1 MTRTD
6 DARTP
11 RAAVLMPTYQGMEFL
26 ARVFDALRAQET
38 DFPWEMVVIDSSSSD
53 GTWEFLRAAEG
64 DFPVPLRLERIHG
77 VEFDHGDTR
86 NLLACRTDAEI
97 LVFMTQDAI
106 PSRPDWLATLV
117 GNFDDE
123 RVGAAYCRNVPR
135 PDARAL
141 TKIFSEGDPGY
152 QPGRRE
158 VRLPAPDVYAAMD
171 PHERRLLYN
180 FNDVA
185 SAFRRDLW
193 ERHPFPRTPFG
204 EDILMAR
211 AFLEAGYTVVY
222 DAAATVEHS
231 HDYDAEETRKRTRID
246 GEFSAEWL
254 GRICVATARDA
265 DVLTDR
271 LSAEDAVKIRALGLP
286 ADEAAALEG
295 EGRELRRATFEG
307 LYEGGRTDRRRPATR
322 MRDDARLS
330 LLYVVHGFPPDTWA
344 GTEIYTLNIAKEMQR
359 RGHSVAVLTRAPA
372 AGDEPEFTVR
382 EDEFEGLRV
391 LRMTHRLDH
400 ANLRESFKKRGPEVV
415 FQRILAQVRPDV
427 VHFQHLIHTS
437 VGLVDLARAAG
448 AGTVVTC
455 HDYWGLCSRVQMI
468 RPDGSLCPSN
478 MGSGCYLCVKE
489 RALGQVE
496 RMKALDAVGGGAVLK
511 TLAAAVGDIG
521 PEGLKHRVKDY
532 AWTRERERVVPAAY
546 AAADLRISPSRFLRE
561 VYLGSGDF
569 DPHTFLFSDNGMR
582 TDHVEALRK
591 EPDPDGKVRFGFI
604 GSVVWYKGVGVL
616 VDAMRRLGEAGL
628 GDRVHLHV
636 HGGFDPASDPH
647 HAEVAEAAEGAP
659 VTFHGR
665 FDNAR
670 LSEVYRDIDV
680 LVVPS
685 LWYENSPITI
695 HEAFLTETP
704 VLASGI
710 GGMAEFVRDG
720 VDGLH
725 FAVGDASD
733 LAAKMRRLVE
743 EPDLLERL
751 RGADWMHVKTIAE
764 NGAETEARY
773 RALACVVRDG
783 APGASGVPLFEPDV
797 TRPADAEGDFE
808 VQGGGGALLRPGSS
822 ASYDLPALSPGRYR
836 VEVEVMHVDGE
847 ASLALGG
854 TLGQEGSGGA
864 HAVIEAAAGPAGP
877 VVRRVEVELDGAAG
891 ARLRVA
897 AETPAGP
904 CTLRFTR
911 LSVHPV
917 APARSGAPA
926 AEAGLAR

>member
-1 MTRTD
+1 MTRPD
-6 DARTP
+6 DAQRP

-26 ARVFDALRAQET
+26 DRVCDALRAQET
-38 DFPWEMVVIDSSSSD
+38 DFRWEMVVIDSSSSD
-53 GTWEFLRAAEG
+53 GTWEYLRDAAAS
-64 DFPVPLRLERIHG
+64 FPVPLRLERIHG

-86 NLLACRTDAEI
+86 NLLACRTGAEI

-106 PSRPDWLATLV
+106 PSGPDWLATLV

-135 PDARAL
+135 PDARPL

-158 VRLPAPDVYAAMD
+158 VRLPEPDVYAAMD

-222 DAAATVEHS
+222 DDAATVEHS
-231 HDYDAEETRKRTRID
+231 HDYDAEETRARTRID

-254 GRICVATARDA
+254 DRICVATARDVG
-265 DVLTDR
+265 VLTDR
-271 LSAEDAVKIRALGLP
+271 LSAEDAEKIRALGVP
-286 ADEAAALEG
+286 ADEAAALER

-307 LYEGGRTDRRRPATR
+307 LHEGGRTRRRRPATR
-322 MRDDARLS
+322 MREDARLS

-372 AGDEPEFTVR
+372 AGDEPEFNVR

-400 ANLRESFKKRGPEVV
+400 ANLGESFKKRGPEVV
-415 FQRILAQVRPDV
+415 FHRVLAEVRPDV

-437 VGLVDLARAAG
+437 IGLVDLARAAG
-448 AGTVVTC
+448 AATVVTC

-468 RPDGSLCPSN
+468 RPDGALCPSN

-511 TLAAAVGDIG
+511 TLAAAVRDVG
-521 PEGLKHRVKDY
+521 PEGLQHRVQDY

-546 AAADLRISPSRFLRE
+546 AAADLRISPSRFLRD
-561 VYLGSGDF
+561 VYLQSGDF

-604 GSVVWYKGVGVL
+604 GSIVWYKGVGVL
-616 VDAMRRLGEAGL
+616 VDAVRRLGEAGL

-636 HGGFDPASDPH
+636 HGGFDPATDAH

-725 FAVGDASD
+725 FEVGDASD

-743 EPDLLERL
+743 EPALLEAL
-751 RGADWMHVKTIAE
+751 RGADWIHIKTIEE

-773 RALACVVRDG
+773 RALACIVREG
-783 APGASGVPLFEPDV
+783 APGVPGVPLFEPDV
-797 TRPADAEGDFE
+797 TRPAASEGDFE
-808 VQGGGGALLRPGSS
+808 VQGGGRALLRPGSS
-822 ASYDLPALSPGRYR
+822 ASYELPALSPGRYR

-854 TLGQEGSGGA
+854 TLGLEGSGDA
-864 HAVIEAAAGPAGP
+864 PAVIDAATAPAGP
-877 VVRRVEVELDGAAG
+877 VVRRAELDLDGAAG
-891 ARLRVA
+891 ARLRIA
-897 AETPAGP
+897 AETPGGP

-917 APARSGAPA
+917 APARGGAPA
-926 AEAGLAR
+926 AEAGTAR

>member
-1 MTRTD
+1 MTRPD
-6 DARTP
+6 DAQRP

-26 ARVFDALRAQET
+26 DRVLRALRAQET
-38 DFPWEMVVIDSSSSD
+38 DFRWEMVVIDSSSSD
-53 GTWEFLRAAEG
+53 GTWERLREAAA

-86 NLLACRTDAEI
+86 NLLAARTDAQI

-106 PSRPDWLATLV
+106 PSGPRWLATLV
-117 GNFDDE
+117 GNFDADA

-135 PDARAL
+135 PDARPL
-141 TKIFSEGDPGY
+141 TKIFSEGDLGY

-158 VRLPAPDVYAAMD
+158 VRLPDAEVYAAMD
-171 PHERRLLYN
+171 PHERRALYN

-222 DAAATVEHS
+222 DDAATVEHS
-231 HDYDAEETRKRTRID
+231 HDYDAEETRARTRVD

-254 GRICVATARDA
+254 GRICVAKPRDV
-265 DVLTDR
+265 DVLTER
-271 LSAEDAVKIRALGLP
+271 LSAEDAVKVRALGLP
-286 ADEAAALEG
+286 ADEAAALER
-295 EGRELRRATFEG
+295 ESRELRRATFEG
-307 LYEGGRTDRRRPATR
+307 LFEGGRTARRRPGTR
-322 MRDDARLS
+322 MRDDARLR

-359 RGHSVAVLTRAPA
+359 RGHGVTVLTRAPA
-372 AGDEPEFTVR
+372 AGDEPDFSVR

-391 LRMTHRLDH
+391 LRMTHRLEH
-400 ANLRESFKKRGPEVV
+400 ANLRESFSKRGPEVV
-415 FQRILAQVRPDV
+415 FQRLLGEVKPDV

-437 VGLVDLARAAG
+437 TGLVDLARASG
-448 AGTVVTC
+448 AATVVTC

-468 RPDGSLCPSN
+468 RPDGAICPSN

-496 RMKALDAVGGGAVLK
+496 RVKALDAFGGGGVLK
-511 TLAAAVGDIG
+511 SIAALLGERG
-521 PEGLKHRVKDY
+521 PEKVQSRARDY
-532 AWTRERERVVPAAY
+532 AQLRERERVVPAAY
-546 AAADLRISPSRFLRE
+546 AAADLRISPSRFLRD
-561 VYLGSGDF
+561 VYLESGAF
-569 DPHTFLFSDNGMR
+569 DPHSFLYSDNGMR

-591 EPDPDGKVRFGFI
+591 EADPDGKVRFGFI

-616 VDAMRRLGEAGL
+616 VEAMRRLADAGL

-636 HGGFDPASDPH
+636 HGSFEPEKDAH
-647 HAEVAEAAEGAP
+647 HAEVQAAAAGAP

-704 VLASGI
+704 VLASAI
-710 GGMAEFVRDG
+710 GGMAEYVRDG

-725 FAVGDASD
+725 FDVGDAGD

-743 EPDLLERL
+743 EPDLLARL
-751 RGADWMHVKTIAE
+751 RGADWMRVKTIEE

-773 RALACVVRDG
+773 RALACVVRETA
-783 APGASGVPLFEPDV
+783 APAVEVPLFEPDV
-797 TRPADAEGDFE
+797 TRPTASEGAFE
-808 VQGGGGALLRPGSS
+808 VQGGDRALLRPG
-822 ASYDLPALSPGRYR
+822 ASVSYELPGLSPGRYR
-836 VEVEVMHVDGE
+836 VEVVVMHVDGE
-847 ASLALGG
+847 DGVALGG
-854 TLGQEGSGGA
+854 TLGQAGSAAERAVLEASLGSGA
-864 HAVIEAAAGPAGP
+864 
-877 VVRRVEVELDGAAG
+877 VVRSAELDLDGAAD
-891 ARLRVA
+891 ARLTVA
-897 AETPAGP
+897 ADTPAGP
-904 CTLRFTR
+904 CHLRFTR

-917 APARSGAPA
+917 APARNGAAA
-926 AEAGLAR
+926 AEAGTAR